1 MKAIFKGINIIL
13 SIGLVFIA
21 AGVAFV
27 TIPYFGNQ
35 ALIVRSGSM
44 TPAIDVGSI
53 AVVRV
58 PDTLISP
65 SALTSIYSEGDI
77 IAFRSEK
84 NSKTLITHRVVGV
97 EPLREGGVSYKTKG
111 DASNSP
117 DGWKVGENN
126 IVGVTIYSLPLL
138 GYIISIS
145 KTPFGF
151 VLLILIPAFVLLYS
165 EIQNIINELRKLFP
179 VKK

>member
-111 DASNSP
+111 DANEEP
-117 DGWKVGENN
+117 DNWTVPEKN
-126 IVGVTIYSLPLL
+126 ILGKMYFTLP
-138 GYIISIS
+138 
-145 KTPFGF
+145 
-151 VLLILIPAFVLLYS
+151 
-165 EIQNIINELRKLFP
+165 
-179 VKK
+179 